1 MGRIDQ
7 EVAIAPP
14 RTLSQWVRL
23 ISDEEMPVFAHTAR
37 HVAGLATSVDTSS
50 GDLARV
56 VLMDSA
62 MTTRVLRMANSA
74 YYNPGVKRIT
84 TVSRA
89 IVILG
94 FETIRSI
101 ALSIAMVDTLL
112 RGNRHDRVVT
122 EMAHAFHAAVQARSF
137 AARRGDAAPEEVFIA
152 ALLFRLGAMAFWCF
166 PHGYDEALDTALADA
181 PQPAKAERAILG
193 FALKDLTAALNR
205 EWSLSE
211 LLGHTLDGRHGH
223 DTRVKIIEVASSLA
237 SAVNE
242 HGWDSAQTRKL
253 IARAAELSGAP
264 EDEIASLVQ
273 DNARQAVRA
282 ATDYGA
288 EVAARQIPVPQT
300 ADAATPAAAAAPAER
315 AVDPDFQLRILREI
329 STMLSERVDV
339 NGLLGMIL
347 EGIFRGIAMDR
358 AVLALVGSDSPSLKA
373 KYVLGVAG
381 GLVGNRFD
389 FAVDD
394 GDRNP
399 IIQILNGGEPAW
411 VSRGSPRWRQCQSS
425 DLVGCLGDAEFFAF
439 PIHVG
444 GRPRG
449 MFYADRGHT
458 GRVLDERDFDSFRH
472 LCEQAAIGLA
482 VAGPRG

>member
-1 MGRIDQ
+1 MGRIDR

-14 RTLSQWVRL
+14 RTLDQWVRL

-37 HVAGLATSVDTSS
+37 HVAGLASSAITSS

-84 TVSRA
+84 TVSRG

-94 FETIRSI
+94 FETVRSI

-112 RGNRHDRVVT
+112 RGNRHDRLVM

-137 AARRGDAAPEEVFIA
+137 AEKRGDPAPEEVFIA

-166 PHGYDEALDTALADA
+166 PHGYDEALDAALADA
-181 PQPAKAERAILG
+181 HQPMKAERAILG

-205 EWSLSE
+205 EWNLSE
-211 LLGHTLDGRHGH
+211 LLGHTFDGRHSH
-223 DTRVKIIEVASSLA
+223 DARVKIIEVASGLA
-237 SAVNE
+237 TSVSE
-242 HGWDSAQTRKL
+242 HDWDSAQTRKL
-253 IARAAELSGAP
+253 IARATELTGCS
-264 EDEIASLVQ
+264 EEEMVRLVH
-273 DNARQAVRA
+273 DNARQAVHA

-288 EVAARQIPVPQT
+288 EVAARQIPLPNVAGPYV
-300 ADAATPAAAAAPAER
+300 PAAPPPAER
-315 AVDPDFQLRILREI
+315 PVDPDFQLRILREI
-329 STMLSERVDV
+329 SAMLSERVDV

-347 EGIFRGIAMDR
+347 EGIFRGIAMDN
-358 AVLALVGSDSPSLKA
+358 AVLALIASDSAALKA

-381 GLVGNRFD
+381 GIVGNQFD
-389 FAVDD
+389 FAID
-394 GDRNP
+394 GGDGNP
-399 IIQILNGGEPAW
+399 IIQILNSGEPVWAR
-411 VSRGSPRWRQCQSS
+411 RGSSRWRQCQAS

-449 MFYADRGHT
+449 MFYADRGRT

-472 LCEQAAIGLA
+472 LCEQAVIGLA
-482 VAGPRG
+482 VAGPRGG